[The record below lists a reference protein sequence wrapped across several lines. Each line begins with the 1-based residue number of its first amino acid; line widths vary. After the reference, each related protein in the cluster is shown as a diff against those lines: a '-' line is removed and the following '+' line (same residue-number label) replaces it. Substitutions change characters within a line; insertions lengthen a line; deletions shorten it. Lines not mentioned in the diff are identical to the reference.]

1 MVNEL
6 PEGTDAPAD
15 QKRFRV
21 VKEIVANQYIKESL
35 RPFLP
40 PSRMITA
47 DCAETALSEF
57 SGFEPGTRQR

>member
-21 VKEIVANQYIKESL
+21 VKEILANQYLKESL
-35 RPFLP
+35 RSFLP
-40 PSRMITA
+40 H
-47 DCAETALSEF
+47 
-57 SGFEPGTRQR
+57 TRRLRLGQAPLRAPVEGVWPFCVAGK